1 MRAVF
6 MGTPEFAVPCL
17 DELCKYCD
25 VTLVVTQTD
34 KPKGRGKTMQSP
46 PVKLYADEHGIPCI
60 QPQTLRSEQIVDIL
74 KEQNADVF
82 AVVAYGKILPE
93 SVLEIPPMGCINV
106 HGSLLPEYRGA
117 APMQRSIMDGKTVT
131 GITTMYMEKGLD
143 TGDMLL
149 KQEVQITPAMNYG
162 ELSQIMSSIGAKLL
176 IQTLEGLKNGSIQP
190 QKQCDENST
199 YAEKIDKSELK
210 IDFSKSAES
219 IHNLIRGVYPSL
231 SAYGFLVNAK
241 GRKMLK
247 IASSFYTHSDSGK
260 PFGTVISCDDKKN
273 EICIACGKGTLTVC
287 EVIPEGKGKMKASD
301 YIRGRQIQT
310 GDMLE

>member
-17 DELCKYCD
+17 EALRNYCD
-25 VTLVVTQTD
+25 VSLVVTQTD

-60 QPQTLRSEQIVDIL
+60 QPQTLRDEGVISVL

-82 AVVAYGKILPE
+82 VVVAYGKLLPVQ
-93 SVLEIPPMGCINV
+93 VLEIPPMGCINV

-117 APMQRSIMDGKTVT
+117 APMQRSLIDGKTVT
-131 GITTMYMEKGLD
+131 GITTMYMAQGLD

-149 KQEVQITPAMNYG
+149 KEQVEITPQMNYG
-162 ELSQIMSSIGAKLL
+162 ELSEIMSDVGARLL
-176 IQTLEGLKNGSIQP
+176 VETLQGLENGEIKPTAQTEDGA
-190 QKQCDENST
+190 T
-199 YAEKIDKSELK
+199 YAKKIEKSELK
-210 IDFSKSAES
+210 IDFSMDARN
-219 IHNLIRGVYPSL
+219 IHDLVRGVYPSL

-247 IASSFYTHSDSGK
+247 IASSFYDDAQSGRQA
-260 PFGTVISCDDKKN
+260 GTVICCDDKKN
-273 EICIACGKGTLTVC
+273 EIRIACGKGTLVIY
-287 EVIPEGKGKMKASD
+287 EVIPEGKGKMKSSD